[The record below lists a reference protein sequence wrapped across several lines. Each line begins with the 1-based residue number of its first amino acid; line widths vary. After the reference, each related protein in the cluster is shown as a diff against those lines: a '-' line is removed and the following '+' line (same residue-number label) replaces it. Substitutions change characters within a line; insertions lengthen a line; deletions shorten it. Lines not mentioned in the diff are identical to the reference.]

1 MHGGVE
7 ITKRVWRAAQLR
19 RLPLWIGGALPW
31 LAIPSGPGLL
41 AWAGWCALDWV
52 KLRRRVTFEWTAWL
66 DGAVPEMED
75 SAALLEQADSPIA
88 RLQQQ
93 RLFDRLDAVI
103 SPAQLRRIV
112 ARYVSHGYPIILVSA
127 VLAGMVWYATTRP
140 SEAGGTAPASPVS
153 SATAATLA
161 GLTVKLAPPAYT
173 GIKPSESGPGDL
185 QAPEQTV
192 VSWCLKDGT
201 AGNNK
206 IELGNGQVLEP
217 GKECA
222 RWTATESV
230 VWRWRGERHTLK
242 VIPDQPPEITITA
255 PTQMIQDLRENAT
268 STAMAVQIRD
278 DYAIRRATLHMTLAR
293 GSGENVKFTDR
304 EMPLPGSNDPKQRNW
319 SKQWSLAEL
328 EMEPGDELYFF
339 VRATDNAGRPQ
350 TVQSPT
356 YTVRRPAPEQE
367 AEEESA
373 AMPSLVKPASLRSQR
388 QIIIDTEQ
396 LVADMRGTKMAAD
409 EVRDRSERIAND
421 QAQLRRRYGQFL
433 GEESSLFADNAGA
446 GMAGAQKQDDHDDHD
461 DHAGH
466 DHGPGEHPH
475 EEGHGHDHGSPNTR
489 KSAIVNETQHIL
501 ETYGHA
507 HDEAE
512 NATMYDEGTKKV
524 LRRALVAMWDAEKSL
539 RAIAPKTAL
548 PPEHKALEAIK
559 ELQQAE
565 RIYLHKTA
573 FTPPPIKE
581 EKRMT
586 GEMAGAAS
594 YRREQAGESSPLPE
608 ELRALVSSLSGEAA
622 LPSLWMRTAN
632 DWVRTRLKDDDQR
645 LAAQRAIQDVADGC
659 IACRP
664 VLRAWLRSGA
674 GEGQV
679 LLQASSKVETP
690 FARSWREAGAP

>member
-75 SAALLEQADSPIA
+75 SAALLEGADSPIA

-103 SPAQLRRIV
+103 SPAQLRQIV
-112 ARYVSHGYPIILVSA
+112 ARHVSGGYPIILVSA
-127 VLAGMVWYATTRP
+127 VLAGVVWYATTRP
-140 SEAGGTAPASPVS
+140 SDGAAPVAPSPVG

-173 GIKPSESGPGDL
+173 GIKASESGPGDL

-201 AGNNK
+201 AGDNR

-230 VWRWRGERHTLK
+230 VWRWRGERHTLR
-242 VIPDQPPEITITA
+242 VVPDQPPEITIAA

-268 STAMAVQIRD
+268 GTAMAIQIRD

-304 EMPLPGSNDPKQRNW
+304 EMPLPASSDPKRRDW

-396 LVADMRGTKMAAD
+396 LIADMRGTKIAAD

-433 GEESSLFADNAGA
+433 GEESTLFADNAGS
-446 GMAGAQKQDDHDDHD
+446 GMAGTQKTDDHDDHE
-461 DHAGH
+461 GH
-466 DHGPGEHPH
+466 DHDEHPH

-594 YRREQAGESSPLPE
+594 YRREQAGEGSPLPE
-608 ELRALVSSLSGEAA
+608 ELRALVVSLSGEAA

-632 DWVRTRLKDDDQR
+632 DWVRTRLKDDEQR

-664 VLRAWLRSGA
+664 VLRAWLRTGA

-690 FARSWREAGAP
+690 FARNWREAGAP

>member
-19 RLPLWIGGALPW
+19 RLPLWIIGALPW

-52 KLRRRVTFEWTAWL
+52 KLRRRVTFEWTDWL
-66 DGAVPEMED
+66 NGAVPEMED
-75 SAALLEQADSPIA
+75 SAALLDAADTPIA
-88 RLQQQ
+88 RMQQK

-103 SPAQLRRIV
+103 SPAQLRQIV
-112 ARYVSHGYPIILVSA
+112 KQHVSVGYPIILISA

-140 SEAGGTAPASPVS
+140 TEAGAVSPASPVS
-153 SATAATLA
+153 SATAATMAQLNI
-161 GLTVKLAPPAYT
+161 KLAPPSYT
-173 GIKPSESGPGDL
+173 GVAASESAPRDL
-185 QAPEQTV
+185 QVPEQTV
-192 VSWCLKDGT
+192 VSWCLKDGLG
-201 AGNNK
+201 GNNK
-206 IELGNGQVLEP
+206 IELGNGEILEP
-217 GKECA
+217 GKDCA

-230 VWRWRGERHTLK
+230 VWRWRGERHTLR
-242 VIPDQPPEITITA
+242 VIPDQPPEITISA
-255 PTQMIQDLRENAT
+255 PAQMIQDLRENAT
-268 STAMAVQIRD
+268 GAAMAVQVSD

-304 EMPLPGSNDPKQRNW
+304 EMPLPASTNPKQRNW
-319 SKQWSLAEL
+319 SKQWTLSEL
-328 EMEPGDELYFF
+328 ELEPGDELYFF
-339 VRATDNAGRPQ
+339 VRATDNAGRAQ
-350 TVQSPT
+350 TTQSPT
-356 YTVRRPAPEQE
+356 YTIRRPAPEQE
-367 AEEESA
+367 AEEEST

-396 LVADMRGTKMAAD
+396 LIADMRTTKIAVD
-409 EVRDRSERIAND
+409 DVRDRSERIAND

-433 GEESSLFADNAGA
+433 GEESTLFADHAGA
-446 GMAGAQKQDDHDDHD
+446 GTGGAEKKEDDHE
-461 DHAGH
+461 GH
-466 DHGPGEHPH
+466 DHGPGEH
-475 EEGHGHDHGSPNTR
+475 EQEHGHDHGDQNTR
-489 KSAIVNETQHIL
+489 KSAIRNETQHIL

-524 LRRALVAMWDAEKSL
+524 LRRALMAMWDAEKSL
-539 RAIAPKTAL
+539 RAVTPKTAL

-586 GEMAGAAS
+586 GEMDGTAS
-594 YRREQAGESSPLPE
+594 YRREQAGQESPLPE
-608 ELRALVSSLSGEAA
+608 DLRALVQALSGEAV
-622 LPSLWMRTAN
+622 LPALWMRTAN
-632 DWVRTRLKDDDQR
+632 DWVRTRMKDDEQR
-645 LAAQRAIQDVADGC
+645 LSAQRAIQDVADGC
-659 IACRP
+659 IDCRP
-664 VLRAWLRSGA
+664 VLRAWLRTGA
-674 GEGQV
+674 GQGQV

-690 FARSWREAGAP
+690 FARNWREAGQP

>member
-103 SPAQLRRIV
+103 SPAQLRQIV
-112 ARYVSHGYPIILVSA
+112 AQHVSAGYPIILVSA

-140 SEAGGTAPASPVS
+140 LDGTSPVAPS
-153 SATAATLA
+153 AVGSATAATLA
-161 GLTVKLAPPAYT
+161 QLNIKLAPPAYT
-173 GIKPSESGPGDL
+173 GVKASESAPRDL
-185 QAPEQTV
+185 QVPEQTV

-201 AGNNK
+201 AGDNK
-206 IELGNGQVLEP
+206 IELGNGEVLEP

-230 VWRWRGERHTLK
+230 VWRWRGERHTLR

-268 STAMAVQIRD
+268 GAAMAVQIRD

-304 EMPLPGSNDPKQRNW
+304 EMPLPASSDPKRRDW

-328 EMEPGDELYFF
+328 ELEPGDELYFF

-396 LVADMRGTKMAAD
+396 LIADMRGTKMAAD
-409 EVRDRSERIAND
+409 DVRDRSERIAND

-433 GEESSLFADNAGA
+433 GEESTLFADNAGS
-446 GMAGAQKQDDHDDHD
+446 GTGGAQKQDDHDDHD
-461 DHAGH
+461 DHEGH

-489 KSAIVNETQHIL
+489 KSAIANETQHIL
-501 ETYGHA
+501 ETYGHV
-507 HDEAE
+507 HDESE
-512 NATMYDEGTKKV
+512 NATLYDEATKKV

-539 RAIAPKTAL
+539 RAISPRTAL

-573 FTPPPIKE
+573 FTPPPIME

-594 YRREQAGESSPLPE
+594 YRREQAGQDAPLPE
-608 ELRALVSSLSGEAA
+608 ELRALVGALSGDAA
-622 LPSLWMRTAN
+622 LPALWMRTAN
-632 DWVRTRLKDDDQR
+632 DWVRARVKDDEQR

-679 LLQASSKVETP
+679 LLQATP
-690 FARSWREAGAP
+690 TVDTAFARNWREAAKP

>member
-75 SAALLEQADSPIA
+75 SAALLEQADTPIA

-103 SPAQLRRIV
+103 SPAQLRQIV

-140 SEAGGTAPASPVS
+140 SEAGGVAPASPVS

-161 GLTVKLAPPAYT
+161 GLNVKLAPPAYT

-201 AGNNK
+201 VGNNK

-268 STAMAVQIRD
+268 GTAMAVQIRD

-319 SKQWSLAEL
+319 SKQWSLSEL

-396 LVADMRGTKMAAD
+396 LIADMRGTKIAAD

-433 GEESSLFADNAGA
+433 GEESSLFADNSGS
-446 GMAGAQKQDDHDDHD
+446 GMAGAQKADDHDDHD

-466 DHGPGEHPH
+466 DHSSGEHPH

-594 YRREQAGESSPLPE
+594 YRREQAGEGSPLPE
-608 ELRALVSSLSGEAA
+608 ELRALVSSLSGEAV

-664 VLRAWLRSGA
+664 VLRAWLRTGA

-690 FARSWREAGAP
+690 FARSWREGAAP

>member
-112 ARYVSHGYPIILVSA
+112 ARYVSSGYPIILVSA

-140 SEAGGTAPASPVS
+140 SDGAAPVTPSPVG

-161 GLTVKLAPPAYT
+161 QLTIKLAPPAYT
-173 GIKPSESGPGDL
+173 GIKASESAPRDL

-201 AGNNK
+201 AGDNR

-230 VWRWRGERHTLK
+230 VWRWRGQRHTLR
-242 VIPDQPPEITITA
+242 VIPDQPPEITIAA

-268 STAMAVQIRD
+268 GTAMTIRIRD

-304 EMPLPGSNDPKQRNW
+304 EMPLPASSDPKRRDW

-396 LVADMRGTKMAAD
+396 LIADMRGTKIAAD

-433 GEESSLFADNAGA
+433 GEESTLFADNAGS
-446 GMAGAQKQDDHDDHD
+446 GTGGAQKQDEHDDHE
-461 DHAGH
+461 GH
-466 DHGPGEHPH
+466 EHGPGEHPQ

-489 KSAIVNETQHIL
+489 KSAIVNQTQHIL

-594 YRREQAGESSPLPE
+594 YRREQAAEASPLPE
-608 ELRALVSSLSGEAA
+608 ELRALVASLSGEAA
-622 LPSLWMRTAN
+622 LPALWMRTAN
-632 DWVRTRLKDDDQR
+632 DWVRTRLKDDEQR

-664 VLRAWLRSGA
+664 VLRAWLRTGA

-690 FARSWREAGAP
+690 FARHWREAGAP

>member
-19 RLPLWIGGALPW
+19 RLPLWIIGALPW

-103 SPAQLRRIV
+103 SPAQLRQIV
-112 ARYVSHGYPIILVSA
+112 ARHVSAGYPIILVSA
-127 VLAGMVWYATTRP
+127 VLAAMVWYATNRP
-140 SEAGGTAPASPVS
+140 SEMGGVAPAGPVS
-153 SATAATLA
+153 SAAAATLA

-173 GIKPSESGPGDL
+173 GIKPSESAPRDL

-217 GKECA
+217 GQECA

-230 VWRWRGERHTLK
+230 VWRWRGERHTLR

-268 STAMAVQIRD
+268 STTMAIQIRD

-396 LVADMRGTKMAAD
+396 LIADMRGTRIAAED
-409 EVRDRSERIAND
+409 VRDRSERIAND

-446 GMAGAQKQDDHDDHD
+446 GMAGAQKGDEHDEHE
-461 DHAGH
+461 GH
-466 DHGPGEHPH
+466 DHAPGEHPH
-475 EEGHGHDHGSPNTR
+475 EEEHGHDHGSPNTR

-524 LRRALVAMWDAEKSL
+524 LRRVLVAMWDAEKSL

-594 YRREQAGESSPLPE
+594 YRREQAGEGSPLPE
-608 ELRALVSSLSGEAA
+608 ELRTLVGALSGEAA

-632 DWVRTRLKDDDQR
+632 DWVRTRLKDDEQR

-664 VLRAWLRSGA
+664 VLRAWLRTGA

-690 FARSWREAGAP
+690 FARNWREAGAP

>member
-19 RLPLWIGGALPW
+19 RLPLWIIGALPW

-103 SPAQLRRIV
+103 SPAQLRQIV
-112 ARYVSHGYPIILVSA
+112 ARHVSAGYPIILVSA
-127 VLAGMVWYATTRP
+127 VLAAMVWYATNRP
-140 SEAGGTAPASPVS
+140 SEMGGVAPAGPVS
-153 SATAATLA
+153 SAAAATLA
-161 GLTVKLAPPAYT
+161 RLTVKLAPPAYT
-173 GIKPSESGPGDL
+173 GIKPSESAPRDL

-217 GKECA
+217 GQECA

-230 VWRWRGERHTLK
+230 VWRWRGERHTLR

-268 STAMAVQIRD
+268 STAMAIQIRD

-396 LVADMRGTKMAAD
+396 LIADMRGTRIAAED
-409 EVRDRSERIAND
+409 VRDRSERIAND

-446 GMAGAQKQDDHDDHD
+446 GMAGAQKGDEHDEHEGHE
-461 DHAGH
+461 HA
-466 DHGPGEHPH
+466 PGEHPH
-475 EEGHGHDHGSPNTR
+475 EEEHGHDHGSPNTR

-524 LRRALVAMWDAEKSL
+524 LRRVLVAMWDAEKSL

-594 YRREQAGESSPLPE
+594 YRREQAGEGSPLPE
-608 ELRALVSSLSGEAA
+608 ELRTLVGALSGEAA

-632 DWVRTRLKDDDQR
+632 DWVRTRLKDDEQR

-664 VLRAWLRSGA
+664 VLRAWLRTGA

-690 FARSWREAGAP
+690 FARNWREAGAP

>member
-19 RLPLWIGGALPW
+19 RLPLWVGGALPW

-103 SPAQLRRIV
+103 SPAQLRQIV
-112 ARYVSHGYPIILVSA
+112 RQHVSAGYPIILVSA
-127 VLAGMVWYATTRP
+127 VLAAMVWYAAARP
-140 SEAGGTAPASPVS
+140 SEGAAPVAPSPVG

-161 GLTVKLAPPAYT
+161 RLSLKLAPPAYT
-173 GIKPSESGPGDL
+173 GIKPSESAPRDL
-185 QAPEQTV
+185 QVPEQTV

-201 AGNNK
+201 AGDNT
-206 IELGNGQVLEP
+206 IELGNGQMLDP

-230 VWRWRGERHTLK
+230 VWRWRGARHTLR
-242 VIPDQPPEITITA
+242 VIPDRPPEILISA

-268 STAMAVQIRD
+268 STAMAIQVRD

-304 EMPLPGSNDPKQRNW
+304 EMPLPASSDPKQRNW

-328 EMEPGDELYFF
+328 ELEPGDELYFF

-396 LVADMRGTKMAAD
+396 LIADMRGTKMAAD
-409 EVRDRSERIAND
+409 DVRDRSERIAND

-433 GEESSLFADNAGA
+433 GEESTLFADNAGS
-446 GMAGAQKQDDHDDHD
+446 GMGGAKEQDDHDDHE
-461 DHAGH
+461 GH

-539 RAIAPKTAL
+539 RAISPKTAL

-573 FTPPPIKE
+573 FTPPPIME

-594 YRREQAGESSPLPE
+594 YRREQAGQDAPLPE
-608 ELRALVSSLSGEAA
+608 ELRTLVGALSGQAP
-622 LPSLWMRTAN
+622 LPALWMRTAN
-632 DWVRTRLKDDDQR
+632 DWVRTRMKDDEQR

-679 LLQASSKVETP
+679 LLQARPVVETP
-690 FARSWREAGAP
+690 FVRAWREGTK

>member
-1 MHGGVE
+1 MHAGVE

-19 RLPLWIGGALPW
+19 RLPLWITGALPW

-75 SAALLEQADSPIA
+75 SAALLAAADSPIA

-93 RLFDRLDAVI
+93 RLFDRLDAVVT
-103 SPAQLRRIV
+103 PAQLRRIV
-112 ARYVSHGYPIILVSA
+112 RRHVAVGYPIILISA
-127 VLAGMVWYATTRP
+127 VLAGMVWYATTQP
-140 SEAGGTAPASPVS
+140 AETGAGARAPAGPVG

-161 GLTVKLAPPAYT
+161 QLHIKLAPPAYT
-173 GIKPSESGPGDL
+173 GVAASESRPRDL
-185 QAPEQTV
+185 QVPEQTV
-192 VSWCLKDGT
+192 VSWCLKDG
-201 AGNNK
+201 AGGDNR
-206 IELGNGQVLEP
+206 IVLGNGQVLEP
-217 GKECA
+217 GKDCA

-230 VWRWRGERHTLK
+230 VWRWRGERHTLR
-242 VIPDQPPEITITA
+242 VIPDQPPEIVIA
-255 PTQMIQDLRENAT
+255 QPLQMIQDLRENAT
-268 STAMAVQIRD
+268 GAAMAIQVND

-304 EMPLPGSNDPKQRNW
+304 EMPLPASGNPKQRNW

-328 EMEPGDELYFF
+328 ELEPGDELYFF
-339 VRATDNAGRPQ
+339 VRALDNAGRAQ
-350 TVQSPT
+350 TTQSPT
-356 YTVRRPAPEQE
+356 YTIRRPAPEQE

-396 LVADMRGTKMAAD
+396 LIADMRTTTIAAD
-409 EVRDRSERIAND
+409 DVRDRSERIAND

-433 GEESSLFADNAGA
+433 GEESTLFADNAGA
-446 GMAGAQKQDDHDDHD
+446 GTGGAGKEDDHE
-461 DHAGH
+461 GH
-466 DHGPGEHPH
+466 DHGPGEHG
-475 EEGHGHDHGSPNTR
+475 EGHGQGHDHGGESPNTR
-489 KSAIVNETQHIL
+489 RSAIVNETQHIL
-501 ETYGHA
+501 EAYGHA

-524 LRRALVAMWDAEKSL
+524 LRRALLAMWDAEKSL
-539 RAIAPKTAL
+539 RSIAPRTAL

-573 FTPPPIKE
+573 FTPPPIE
-581 EKRMT
+581 EKKRMT
-586 GEMAGAAS
+586 GEMDGAAS
-594 YRREQAGESSPLPE
+594 YRREQGGQASPLPE
-608 ELRALVSSLSGEAA
+608 DLRMLVQALSGEAA
-622 LPSLWMRTAN
+622 LPALWMRTAN
-632 DWVRTRLKDDDQR
+632 DWVRTRMKDDEQR
-645 LAAQRAIQDVADGC
+645 LSAQRAIQDVADGC

-664 VLRAWLRSGA
+664 VLRAWLRTGA
-674 GEGQV
+674 GPGQV

-690 FARSWREAGAP
+690 FARHWREAGQP

>member
-173 GIKPSESGPGDL
+173 GIKSSESGPGDL

>member
-19 RLPLWIGGALPW
+19 RLPLWILGALPW
-31 LAIPSGPGLL
+31 LAIPSGPGLI

-75 SAALLEQADSPIA
+75 SAALLAEADSPIA

-93 RLFDRLDAVI
+93 RLFARLDAAV
-103 SPAQLRRIV
+103 SPSQLRRIV
-112 ARYVSHGYPIILVSA
+112 AQHVAVGYPVILVSA
-127 VLAGMVWYATTRP
+127 VLAGMVWYATTTTTRQ
-140 SEAGGTAPASPVS
+140 AQKGAVAPASPVG
-153 SATAATLA
+153 SATAATLSR
-161 GLTVKLAPPAYT
+161 LMIRLAPPSYT
-173 GIKPSESGPGDL
+173 GVAPSASGPADL
-185 QAPEQTV
+185 QVPEQTV
-192 VSWCLKDGT
+192 VTWCVEGDDRR
-201 AGNNK
+201 
-206 IELGNGQVLEP
+206 IELGNGEVLTP

-230 VWRWRGERHTLK
+230 VWRWKGNRHTLR
-242 VIPDQPPEITITA
+242 VIPDAPPEITIAA
-255 PTQMIQDLRENAT
+255 PTQMIQDLRETAT
-268 STAMAVQIRD
+268 STTMTVQIKD

-304 EMPLPGSNDPKQRNW
+304 EMPLPASSNPKQRNW
-319 SKQWSLAEL
+319 SKAWALSEL

-339 VRATDNAGRPQ
+339 VRATDNAGRAQ

-367 AEEESA
+367 AEEETA

-396 LVADMRGTKMAAD
+396 LIADMRATNMAAAD
-409 EVRDRSERIAND
+409 ARYRSERIGDD

-433 GEESSLFADNAGA
+433 GEESTLF
-446 GMAGAQKQDDHDDHD
+446 
-461 DHAGH
+461 
-466 DHGPGEHPH
+466 GEEAKTDAHH
-475 EEGHGHDHGSPNTR
+475 ENDGHDHGSDNTR
-489 KSAIVNETQHIL
+489 KGGIVDSTRQIL

-524 LRRALVAMWDAEKSL
+524 LRRALIAMWDAEKAL
-539 RAIAPKTAL
+539 RSITPKTAL
-548 PPEHKALEAIK
+548 APEHKALEAIK

-594 YRREQAGESSPLPE
+594 YRREQAGQDAPLPE
-608 ELRALVSSLSGEAA
+608 DLRTLVGALSGEAV
-622 LPSLWMRTAN
+622 LPALWMRTAN
-632 DWVRTRLKDDDQR
+632 DWVRTRLKDDEQR

-664 VLRAWLRSGA
+664 VLRAWLRTGA
-674 GEGQV
+674 GPGQV
-679 LLQASSKVETP
+679 LLQAKAGVDTP
-690 FARSWREAGAP
+690 FARQWREAGQP

>member
-19 RLPLWIGGALPW
+19 RLPLWIIGALPW

-93 RLFDRLDAVI
+93 RLFDRLDAVV
-103 SPAQLRRIV
+103 SAAQLRQIV
-112 ARYVSHGYPIILVSA
+112 ARHVSAGYPIILVSA
-127 VLAGMVWYATTRP
+127 VLAAMVWYATTRP
-140 SEAGGTAPASPVS
+140 SDVEGVIPASPVG

-161 GLTVKLAPPAYT
+161 QLTIKLAPPAYT
-173 GIKPSESGPGDL
+173 GVKPSESAPRDL
-185 QAPEQTV
+185 QTPEQTV

-201 AGNNK
+201 AGDNK

-230 VWRWRGERHTLK
+230 VWRWRGERHTLR
-242 VIPDQPPEITITA
+242 VISDQPPEITITA
-255 PTQMIQDLRENAT
+255 PTQMIQDLRETAT
-268 STAMAVQIRD
+268 STAMAVQVRD
-278 DYAIRRATLHMTLAR
+278 DYAIQRATLHMTLAR

-304 EMPLPGSNDPKQRNW
+304 EMPLPASNNPKQRDW

-328 EMEPGDELYFF
+328 ELEPGDELYFF
-339 VRATDNAGRPQ
+339 VRATDNAGRSQ

-356 YTVRRPAPEQE
+356 YTVRRPALEQE
-367 AEEESA
+367 AEEESM

-396 LVADMRGTKMAAD
+396 LVADMRSTKIAAD
-409 EVRDRSERIAND
+409 TVRDRSERIAND

-433 GEESSLFADNAGA
+433 GEESTLFADNAGS
-446 GMAGAQKQDDHDDHD
+446 GTGGAQKDDDHE
-461 DHAGH
+461 GH
-466 DHGPGEHPH
+466 DHGPGEHPQ
-475 EEGHGHDHGSPNTR
+475 EEGHGHDHGAPTR

-565 RIYLHKTA
+565 RIFLHKTA

-586 GEMAGAAS
+586 GEMAGSAS
-594 YRREQAGESSPLPE
+594 YRREQAGQDAPLPE
-608 ELRALVSSLSGEAA
+608 ELRTLVQALSGEAVLPA
-622 LPSLWMRTAN
+622 LWTRTAN
-632 DWVRTRLKDDDQR
+632 DWVRTRLKDDEQR

-664 VLRAWLRSGA
+664 VLRAWLRTGA
-674 GEGQV
+674 GDGQV
-679 LLQASSKVETP
+679 LLQATRKVETP
-690 FARSWREAGAP
+690 FARNWREAGAP

>member
-19 RLPLWIGGALPW
+19 RLPLWILGALPW

-66 DGAVPEMED
+66 DGAVPEIED
-75 SAALLEQADSPIA
+75 SAALLEAADSPIA

-103 SPAQLRRIV
+103 SPAQLRQIV
-112 ARYVSHGYPIILVSA
+112 ARHVSTGYPIVLVSA

-140 SEAGGTAPASPVS
+140 SDGAVPVAPSPVG

-161 GLTVKLAPPAYT
+161 GLTIKLAPPAYT
-173 GIKPSESGPGDL
+173 GVKPSESAPRDL

-192 VSWCLKDGT
+192 VNWCLKDGT
-201 AGNNK
+201 AGDNR

-230 VWRWRGERHTLK
+230 VWRWRGQRHTLR
-242 VIPDQPPEITITA
+242 VVPDQPPEITIAA

-268 STAMAVQIRD
+268 GTAMAIQIRD

-304 EMPLPGSNDPKQRNW
+304 EMPLPASSDPKRRDW

-396 LVADMRGTKMAAD
+396 LIADMRGTKMAAD
-409 EVRDRSERIAND
+409 DVRDRSERIAND

-433 GEESSLFADNAGA
+433 GEESSLFADNAGS
-446 GMAGAQKQDDHDDHD
+446 GMAGAQKADDHDDHE
-461 DHAGH
+461 GH
-466 DHGPGEHPH
+466 DHAPGEHPH
-475 EEGHGHDHGSPNTR
+475 EEGHGHDHGSANTR
-489 KSAIVNETQHIL
+489 KSAIRNETQHIL

-539 RAIAPKTAL
+539 RAIVPKTAL

-586 GEMAGAAS
+586 GEMVGAAS
-594 YRREQAGESSPLPE
+594 YRREQAGEDSPLPE
-608 ELRALVSSLSGEAA
+608 ELRALVVSLSGEAA

-632 DWVRTRLKDDDQR
+632 DWVRTRLKDDEQR

-664 VLRAWLRSGA
+664 VLRAWLRTGA

-690 FARSWREAGAP
+690 FARQWREAGAP

>member
-19 RLPLWIGGALPW
+19 RLPLWIIGALPW

-103 SPAQLRRIV
+103 SPAQLRQIV
-112 ARYVSHGYPIILVSA
+112 ARHVSAGYPIILVSA
-127 VLAGMVWYATTRP
+127 VLAAMVWYATNRP
-140 SEAGGTAPASPVS
+140 SEMGGVAPAGPVS
-153 SATAATLA
+153 SAAAATLA

-173 GIKPSESGPGDL
+173 GIKPSESAPRDL

-217 GKECA
+217 GQECA

-230 VWRWRGERHTLK
+230 VWRWRGERHTLR

-268 STAMAVQIRD
+268 STTMAIQIRD

-396 LVADMRGTKMAAD
+396 LIADMRGTRIAAED
-409 EVRDRSERIAND
+409 VRDRSERIAND

-446 GMAGAQKQDDHDDHD
+446 GMAGAQKGDEHE
-461 DHAGH
+461 GH
-466 DHGPGEHPH
+466 DHAPGEHPH
-475 EEGHGHDHGSPNTR
+475 EEEHGHDHGSPNTR

-524 LRRALVAMWDAEKSL
+524 LRRVLVAMWDAEKSL

-586 GEMAGAAS
+586 GEMSGAAS
-594 YRREQAGESSPLPE
+594 YRREQAGEGSPLPE
-608 ELRALVSSLSGEAA
+608 ELRTLVGALSGEAA

-632 DWVRTRLKDDDQR
+632 DWVRTRLKDDEQR

-664 VLRAWLRSGA
+664 VLRAWLRTGA

-690 FARSWREAGAP
+690 FARNWREAGAP

>member
-19 RLPLWIGGALPW
+19 RLPLWIIGALPW

-103 SPAQLRRIV
+103 SPAQLRQIV
-112 ARYVSHGYPIILVSA
+112 ARHVSAGYPIILVSA
-127 VLAGMVWYATTRP
+127 VLAAMVWYATTRP
-140 SEAGGTAPASPVS
+140 SDVEGVIPASPVG

-161 GLTVKLAPPAYT
+161 QLTIKLAPPAYT
-173 GIKPSESGPGDL
+173 GVKPSESVPRDL

-201 AGNNK
+201 AGDNK

-217 GKECA
+217 GKGCA

-230 VWRWRGERHTLK
+230 VWRWRGERHTLR

-255 PTQMIQDLRENAT
+255 PTQMIQDLRETAT
-268 STAMAVQIRD
+268 STAMAVQVRD
-278 DYAIRRATLHMTLAR
+278 DYAIQRATLHMTLAR

-304 EMPLPGSNDPKQRNW
+304 EMPLPASNNPKQRDW

-328 EMEPGDELYFF
+328 ELEPGDELYFF
-339 VRATDNAGRPQ
+339 VRATDNAGRAQ

-367 AEEESA
+367 AEEESM

-396 LVADMRGTKMAAD
+396 LVADMRSTKIAAD
-409 EVRDRSERIAND
+409 AVRDRSERIAND

-433 GEESSLFADNAGA
+433 GEESTLFADNAGS
-446 GMAGAQKQDDHDDHD
+446 GTGGAQQDNDHE
-461 DHAGH
+461 GH
-466 DHGPGEHPH
+466 DHAPGEHPH
-475 EEGHGHDHGSPNTR
+475 EEGHGHDHGAPTTR

-565 RIYLHKTA
+565 RIFLHKTA

-586 GEMAGAAS
+586 GEMAGSAS
-594 YRREQAGESSPLPE
+594 YRREQAGQDAPLPE
-608 ELRALVSSLSGEAA
+608 ELRALVQALSGEAVLPA
-622 LPSLWMRTAN
+622 LWTRTAN
-632 DWVRTRLKDDDQR
+632 DWVRTRLKDDEQR

-664 VLRAWLRSGA
+664 VLRAWLRTGA
-674 GEGQV
+674 GDGQV
-679 LLQASSKVETP
+679 LLQATRKVETP
-690 FARSWREAGAP
+690 FARNWREAGAP

>member
-19 RLPLWIGGALPW
+19 RLPLWILGALPW

-75 SAALLEQADSPIA
+75 SAALLEAADSPIA

-103 SPAQLRRIV
+103 SPGQLRQIV
-112 ARYVSHGYPIILVSA
+112 ARYVPSGYPIILVSA

-140 SEAGGTAPASPVS
+140 SDGSAPVAPSPVG

-161 GLTVKLAPPAYT
+161 QLTIKLAPPDYT
-173 GIKPSESGPGDL
+173 GVKPSESAPRDL
-185 QAPEQTV
+185 QVPEQTV
-192 VSWCLKDGT
+192 VSWCLKDGM

-230 VWRWRGERHTLK
+230 VWRWRGERHTLR
-242 VIPDQPPEITITA
+242 VVPDEPPEITITA
-255 PTQMIQDLRENAT
+255 PTQMIQDLRETAT
-268 STAMAVQIRD
+268 GTAMAIQIRD

-304 EMPLPGSNDPKQRNW
+304 EMPLPASSDPKRRAW

-396 LVADMRGTKMAAD
+396 LIADMRGTKIAAID
-409 EVRDRSERIAND
+409 VRDRSERIAND

-433 GEESSLFADNAGA
+433 GEESSLFADNAGS
-446 GMAGAQKQDDHDDHD
+446 GMAGAQKADDHEDHE
-461 DHAGH
+461 GH
-466 DHGPGEHPH
+466 DHAPGEHPH

-489 KSAIVNETQHIL
+489 KSAIRNETQHIL

-594 YRREQAGESSPLPE
+594 YRREQAGEGSPLPE
-608 ELRALVSSLSGEAA
+608 ELRALVAALSGEAA

-632 DWVRTRLKDDDQR
+632 DWVRTRLKDDEQR
-645 LAAQRAIQDVADGC
+645 LSAQRAIQDVADGC

-664 VLRAWLRSGA
+664 VLRAWLRTGA

-690 FARSWREAGAP
+690 FARHWREAGAP

>member
-75 SAALLEQADSPIA
+75 SAALLEAADSPIA

-112 ARYVSHGYPIILVSA
+112 ARHVSVGYPIVLVSA

-140 SEAGGTAPASPVS
+140 SDGAAPVAPSPVG

-161 GLTVKLAPPAYT
+161 QLTVKLAPPAYT
-173 GIKPSESGPGDL
+173 GVKPSESGPGDL

-201 AGNNK
+201 AGDNK

-230 VWRWRGERHTLK
+230 VWRWRGERHTLR
-242 VIPDQPPEITITA
+242 VIPDQPPEITIAA

-268 STAMAVQIRD
+268 GTAMAIQIRD

-304 EMPLPGSNDPKQRNW
+304 EMPLPASSDPKRRDW

-396 LVADMRGTKMAAD
+396 LIADMRGTKIAAD

-433 GEESSLFADNAGA
+433 GEESSLFADNAGS
-446 GMAGAQKQDDHDDHD
+446 GMAGAQKTDDHDDHD
-461 DHAGH
+461 DHEGH
-466 DHGPGEHPH
+466 DHDEHPH

-594 YRREQAGESSPLPE
+594 YRREQAGHDSPLPE
-608 ELRALVSSLSGEAA
+608 ELRTLVVALSSEAA

-632 DWVRTRLKDDDQR
+632 DWVRTRLQDDEQR

-664 VLRAWLRSGA
+664 VLRAWLRTGA

-690 FARSWREAGAP
+690 FARHWREAGAP

>member
-19 RLPLWIGGALPW
+19 RMPLWIGGALPW
-31 LAIPSGPGLL
+31 LVIPSGPGLL

-52 KLRRRVTFEWTAWL
+52 KLRRRVAYEWPAWL

-75 SAALLEQADSPIA
+75 SAALLEAADTPIA

-93 RLFDRLDAVI
+93 RLFARLDAAV
-103 SPAQLRRIV
+103 SRQQLRQI
-112 ARYVSHGYPIILVSA
+112 ARQHVSSGLLILLVSA

-140 SEAGGTAPASPVS
+140 AQDGTVTPPSPVS

-161 GLTVKLAPPAYT
+161 GLTLKLAPPAYT
-173 GIKPSESGPGDL
+173 GVAASTSAPRDL
-185 QAPEQTV
+185 QVPEQTV
-192 VSWCLKDGT
+192 VTWCLTGGT
-201 AGNNK
+201 GGNNK
-206 IELGNGQVLEP
+206 IELGNGETLEP
-217 GKECA
+217 GEQCA

-230 VWRWRGERHTLK
+230 VWRWRGTRHTLR
-242 VIPDQPPEITITA
+242 VIPDAPPEITISA
-255 PTQMIQDLRENAT
+255 PAQMIQDLRDNAT
-268 STAMAVQIRD
+268 GTTMTVQVKD
-278 DYAIRRATLHMTLAR
+278 DYRITRATLHMTLAQ
-293 GSGENVKFTDR
+293 GSGENVRFTDR
-304 EMPLPGSNDPKQRNW
+304 EMPLPASNNPKLRNW
-319 SKQWSLAEL
+319 SKTWALSELA
-328 EMEPGDELYFF
+328 MEPGDELYFF
-339 VRATDNAGRPQ
+339 VRATDNAGRAQ

-356 YTVRRPAPEQE
+356 YTVRRPAAEQE

-396 LVADMRGTKMAAD
+396 LIADMRSTKLAAAD
-409 EVRDRSERIAND
+409 VRDRSERIGDD

-433 GEESSLFADNAGA
+433 GEESTLFGEEAAKAPRAAEKPDEEEG
-446 GMAGAQKQDDHDDHD
+446 HE
-461 DHAGH
+461 GH
-466 DHGPGEHPH
+466 DHAPG
-475 EEGHGHDHGSPNTR
+475 GHDHDHGEPNQR
-489 KSAIVNETQHIL
+489 KGGIVNETQQIL
-501 ETYGHA
+501 ATYGHA

-524 LRRALVAMWDAEKSL
+524 LRRVLVAMWDAEKSL
-539 RAIAPKTAL
+539 RAVTPKSAL
-548 PPEHKALEAIK
+548 APEHKALEAIK

-586 GEMAGAAS
+586 GEMDGAAS
-594 YRREQAGESSPLPE
+594 YRRTQAEQAAALPE
-608 ELRALVSSLSGEAA
+608 ELRTLVQALSGEAA
-622 LPSLWMRTAN
+622 LPALWMRTAN
-632 DWVRTRLKDDDQR
+632 DWVRTRLVEDEQR

-674 GEGQV
+674 GQGQV
-679 LLQASSKVETP
+679 LLQAKTSVDTA
-690 FARSWREAGAP
+690 FARRWRELADGATKP

>member
-19 RLPLWIGGALPW
+19 RLPLWIIGALPW

-41 AWAGWCALDWV
+41 AWAGWCALDWL

-103 SPAQLRRIV
+103 SPAQLRQIV
-112 ARYVSHGYPIILVSA
+112 ARHVSAGYPIILVSA

-140 SEAGGTAPASPVS
+140 PEAGGVAAPSPVG

-173 GIKPSESGPGDL
+173 GVAPSESAPRDL

-201 AGNNK
+201 AGDNR

-230 VWRWRGERHTLK
+230 VWRWRGERHTLR

-255 PTQMIQDLRENAT
+255 PTQIIQDLRETAT
-268 STAMAVQIRD
+268 SAAMGVQVRD

-304 EMPLPGSNDPKQRNW
+304 EMPLPASSDPKRRDW

-328 EMEPGDELYFF
+328 ELEPGDELYFF
-339 VRATDNAGRPQ
+339 VRATDNAGRAQ

-396 LVADMRGTKMAAD
+396 LIADMRGTRIAAED
-409 EVRDRSERIAND
+409 VRDRSERIAND

-433 GEESSLFADNAGA
+433 GEESTLFADNAGS
-446 GMAGAQKQDDHDDHD
+446 GTGGAQQDDDHE
-461 DHAGH
+461 GH
-466 DHGPGEHPH
+466 DHGPGEHAH
-475 EEGHGHDHGSPNTR
+475 EEGHGHDHGNPNTR

-548 PPEHKALEAIK
+548 APEHKALEAIK

-565 RIYLHKTA
+565 RIFLHKTA

-581 EKRMT
+581 DKRMT

-594 YRREQAGESSPLPE
+594 YRRQQAGQDAPLPE
-608 ELRALVSSLSGEAA
+608 ELRTLVQALSGEAVLPA
-622 LPSLWMRTAN
+622 LWSRTAN
-632 DWVRTRLKDDDQR
+632 DWVRTRLKDDEQR

-659 IACRP
+659 VACRP
-664 VLRAWLRSGA
+664 VLGAWLRTGA
-674 GEGQV
+674 GNGQV
-679 LLQASSKVETP
+679 LLQATTRVETP
-690 FARSWREAGAP
+690 FERNWRAAGAP

>member
-1 MHGGVE
+1 M
-7 ITKRVWRAAQLR
+7 
-19 RLPLWIGGALPW
+19 
-31 LAIPSGPGLL
+31 AI
-41 AWAGWCALDWV
+41 
-52 KLRRRVTFEWTAWL
+52 
-66 DGAVPEMED
+66 
-75 SAALLEQADSPIA
+75 
-88 RLQQQ
+88 
-93 RLFDRLDAVI
+93 
-103 SPAQLRRIV
+103 
-112 ARYVSHGYPIILVSA
+112 
-127 VLAGMVWYATTRP
+127 
-140 SEAGGTAPASPVS
+140 
-153 SATAATLA
+153 
-161 GLTVKLAPPAYT
+161 
-173 GIKPSESGPGDL
+173 
-185 QAPEQTV
+185 
-192 VSWCLKDGT
+192 
-201 AGNNK
+201 
-206 IELGNGQVLEP
+206 
-217 GKECA
+217 
-222 RWTATESV
+222 
-230 VWRWRGERHTLK
+230 
-242 VIPDQPPEITITA
+242 
-255 PTQMIQDLRENAT
+255 
-268 STAMAVQIRD
+268 QIRD

-304 EMPLPGSNDPKQRNW
+304 EMPLPASSDPKRRDW

-396 LVADMRGTKMAAD
+396 LIADMRGTKMAAD
-409 EVRDRSERIAND
+409 DVRDRSERIAND

-433 GEESSLFADNAGA
+433 GEESSLFADNASS
-446 GMAGAQKQDDHDDHD
+446 GMAGAQKAEDHDDHE
-461 DHAGH
+461 GH

-475 EEGHGHDHGSPNTR
+475 EEGHGHDHGAPNTR

-594 YRREQAGESSPLPE
+594 YRREQAGEGSPLPE
-608 ELRALVSSLSGEAA
+608 ELRALVIALSGEAA

-632 DWVRTRLKDDDQR
+632 DWVRTRLQDDEQR

-664 VLRAWLRSGA
+664 VLRAWLRTGA

-690 FARSWREAGAP
+690 FARHWREAGAP

>member
-19 RLPLWIGGALPW
+19 RLPLWIIGALPW

-103 SPAQLRRIV
+103 SPAQLRQIV
-112 ARYVSHGYPIILVSA
+112 ARHVSAGYPIILVSA
-127 VLAGMVWYATTRP
+127 VLAAMVWYATNRP
-140 SEAGGTAPASPVS
+140 SEMGGVAPAGPVS
-153 SATAATLA
+153 SAAAATLA

-173 GIKPSESGPGDL
+173 GIKPSESAPRDL

-217 GKECA
+217 GQECA

-230 VWRWRGERHTLK
+230 VWRWRGERHTLR

-268 STAMAVQIRD
+268 STAMAIQIRD

-396 LVADMRGTKMAAD
+396 LIADMRGTRIAAED
-409 EVRDRSERIAND
+409 VRDRSERIAND

-446 GMAGAQKQDDHDDHD
+446 GMAGAQKGDEHE
-461 DHAGH
+461 GH
-466 DHGPGEHPH
+466 DHAPGEHPH
-475 EEGHGHDHGSPNTR
+475 EEEHGHDHGSPNTR

-524 LRRALVAMWDAEKSL
+524 LRRVLVAMWDAEKSL
-539 RAIAPKTAL
+539 RAIAPKTEL

-594 YRREQAGESSPLPE
+594 YRREQAGEGSPLPE
-608 ELRALVSSLSGEAA
+608 ELRTLVGALSGEAA

-632 DWVRTRLKDDDQR
+632 DWVRTRLKDDEQR

-664 VLRAWLRSGA
+664 VLRAWLRTGA

-690 FARSWREAGAP
+690 FARNWREAGAP

>member
-19 RLPLWIGGALPW
+19 RLPLWIIGALPW

-93 RLFDRLDAVI
+93 RLFDRLDAVV
-103 SPAQLRRIV
+103 SPAQLRQIV
-112 ARYVSHGYPIILVSA
+112 ARHVSAGYPIILVSA
-127 VLAGMVWYATTRP
+127 VLAAMVWYATTRP
-140 SEAGGTAPASPVS
+140 SDVEGVIPASPVG

-161 GLTVKLAPPAYT
+161 QLTIKLAPPAYT
-173 GIKPSESGPGDL
+173 GVKPSESAPRDL
-185 QAPEQTV
+185 QTPEQTV

-201 AGNNK
+201 AGDNK

-230 VWRWRGERHTLK
+230 VWRWRGERHTLR

-255 PTQMIQDLRENAT
+255 PTQMIQDLRETAT
-268 STAMAVQIRD
+268 STAMAVLVRD
-278 DYAIRRATLHMTLAR
+278 DYAIHRATLHMTLAR

-304 EMPLPGSNDPKQRNW
+304 EMPLPASNNPKQRDW

-328 EMEPGDELYFF
+328 ELEPGDELYFF
-339 VRATDNAGRPQ
+339 VRATDNAGRSQ

-356 YTVRRPAPEQE
+356 YTVRRPALEQE
-367 AEEESA
+367 AEEESM

-396 LVADMRGTKMAAD
+396 LVADMRSTKIAAD
-409 EVRDRSERIAND
+409 TVRDRSERIAND

-433 GEESSLFADNAGA
+433 GEESTLFADNAGS
-446 GMAGAQKQDDHDDHD
+446 GTGGAQKDDDHE
-461 DHAGH
+461 GH
-466 DHGPGEHPH
+466 DHGPGEHPQ
-475 EEGHGHDHGSPNTR
+475 EEGHGHDHGAPTR

-565 RIYLHKTA
+565 RIFLHKTA

-586 GEMAGAAS
+586 GEMAGSAS
-594 YRREQAGESSPLPE
+594 YRREQAGQDAPLPE
-608 ELRALVSSLSGEAA
+608 ELRTLVQALSGEAVLPA
-622 LPSLWMRTAN
+622 LWTRTAN
-632 DWVRTRLKDDDQR
+632 DWVRTRLKDDEQR

-664 VLRAWLRSGA
+664 VLRAWLRTGA
-674 GEGQV
+674 GDGQV
-679 LLQASSKVETP
+679 LLQATRKVETP
-690 FARSWREAGAP
+690 FARNWREAGAP

>member
-19 RLPLWIGGALPW
+19 RLPLWIIGALPW

-75 SAALLEQADSPIA
+75 SAALLEAADSPIA

-103 SPAQLRRIV
+103 TPAQLRRIV
-112 ARYVSHGYPIILVSA
+112 AQHVSVGYPIILISA

-140 SEAGGTAPASPVS
+140 SEAGAIAPASPVG

-161 GLTVKLAPPAYT
+161 QLHIKLAPPAYT
-173 GIKPSESGPGDL
+173 GVAASESAPRDL
-185 QAPEQTV
+185 QVPEQTV
-192 VSWCLKDGT
+192 VSWCLKDGV
-201 AGNNK
+201 GGDNK

-217 GKECA
+217 GKDCA

-230 VWRWRGERHTLK
+230 VWRWRGARHSLR
-242 VIPDQPPEITITA
+242 VIPDQPPEITISA
-255 PTQMIQDLRENAT
+255 PVQMIQDLRENAT
-268 STAMAVQIRD
+268 GAAMAVEVKD
-278 DYAIRRATLHMTLAR
+278 DYAIRRATLHLTLAR

-304 EMPLPGSNDPKQRNW
+304 EMPLPASSNPKQRNW

-328 EMEPGDELYFF
+328 ELEPGDELYFF
-339 VRATDNAGRPQ
+339 VRATNNAGRAQ
-350 TVQSPT
+350 TTQSPT
-356 YTVRRPAPEQE
+356 YTIRRPAPEQE

-373 AMPSLVKPASLRSQR
+373 EMPSLVKPASLRSQR

-396 LVADMRGTKMAAD
+396 LIADMRTTKIAAD
-409 EVRDRSERIAND
+409 DVRDRSERIAND

-433 GEESSLFADNAGA
+433 GEESTLFADNAGA
-446 GMAGAQKQDDHDDHD
+446 GTGGADKKDDDHEGH
-461 DHAGH
+461 DHAPGEHEQEHGH
-466 DHGPGEHPH
+466 DHGPQ
-475 EEGHGHDHGSPNTR
+475 NTR

-524 LRRALVAMWDAEKSL
+524 LRRALLAMWDAEKSL
-539 RAIAPKTAL
+539 RSISPKTAL

-573 FTPPPIKE
+573 FTPPPIE
-581 EKRMT
+581 EKKRMT
-586 GEMAGAAS
+586 GEMDGTAS
-594 YRREQAGESSPLPE
+594 YRREQAGQESPLPE
-608 ELRALVSSLSGEAA
+608 DLRTLVQALSGEAVLPA
-622 LPSLWMRTAN
+622 LWTRTAN
-632 DWVRTRLKDDDQR
+632 DWVRTRMKDDEQR
-645 LAAQRAIQDVADGC
+645 LSAQRAIQDVADGC

-664 VLRAWLRSGA
+664 VLRAWLRTGA
-674 GEGQV
+674 GDGQV

-690 FARSWREAGAP
+690 FARNWREAGQP

>member
-7 ITKRVWRAAQLR
+7 ITKRVWRTAQLR
-19 RLPLWIGGALPW
+19 RMPLWIGGALPW
-31 LAIPSGPGLL
+31 LVIPSGPGLL

-52 KLRRRVTFEWTAWL
+52 KLRRRVAYEWPAWL

-75 SAALLEQADSPIA
+75 SAALLDAADTPIA

-93 RLFDRLDAVI
+93 RLFARLDAAV
-103 SPAQLRRIV
+103 SRQQLRQI
-112 ARYVSHGYPIILVSA
+112 ARQHVSSGLPILLVSA

-140 SEAGGTAPASPVS
+140 SEEGAVTPPSPVS

-161 GLTVKLAPPAYT
+161 GLTLKLAPPAYT
-173 GIKPSESGPGDL
+173 GVAASTSAPGDL
-185 QAPEQTV
+185 QVPEQTV
-192 VSWCLKDGT
+192 VTWCLTGGT
-201 AGNNK
+201 GGNNK
-206 IELGNGQVLEP
+206 IELGNGETLEP
-217 GKECA
+217 GEQCA

-230 VWRWRGERHTLK
+230 VWRWRGARHTLR
-242 VIPDQPPEITITA
+242 VIPDAPPEITISA
-255 PTQMIQDLRENAT
+255 PTQMIQDLRDNAT
-268 STAMAVQIRD
+268 GTTMSVQVKD
-278 DYAIRRATLHMTLAR
+278 DYRITRATLHMTLAQ
-293 GSGENVKFTDR
+293 GSGENVRFTDR
-304 EMPLPGSNDPKQRNW
+304 EMPLPASNNPKLRNW
-319 SKQWSLAEL
+319 SKTWALSELA
-328 EMEPGDELYFF
+328 MEPGDELYFF
-339 VRATDNAGRPQ
+339 VRATDNAGRAQ

-396 LVADMRGTKMAAD
+396 LIADMRSTKLAAAD
-409 EVRDRSERIAND
+409 VRDRSERIGDD

-433 GEESSLFADNAGA
+433 GEESTLFGEEAAKAPRAAEKPAEEEG
-446 GMAGAQKQDDHDDHD
+446 HE
-461 DHAGH
+461 GH
-466 DHGPGEHPH
+466 DHAPG
-475 EEGHGHDHGSPNTR
+475 GHDHDHGEPNQR
-489 KSAIVNETQHIL
+489 KGGIVNETQQIL
-501 ETYGHA
+501 ATYGHA

-524 LRRALVAMWDAEKSL
+524 LRRVLVAMWDAEKSL
-539 RAIAPKTAL
+539 RAVTPKSAL
-548 PPEHKALEAIK
+548 APEHKALEAIK

-586 GEMAGAAS
+586 GEMDGAAS
-594 YRREQAGESSPLPE
+594 YRRTQAEQAAALPE
-608 ELRALVSSLSGEAA
+608 ELRTLVQALSGEAA
-622 LPSLWMRTAN
+622 LPALWMRTAN
-632 DWVRTRLKDDDQR
+632 DWVRTRLAEDEQR

-674 GEGQV
+674 GQGQV
-679 LLQASSKVETP
+679 LLQAKTSVDTA
-690 FARSWREAGAP
+690 FARRWRESADGATKP